1 MALDPELFDTY
12 KLYKAGTASL
22 VTWLATA
29 ARKTSLVEDV
39 FPKPVSKGRLKG
51 KERAAQKYKTETY
64 QIRLADF
71 TRMAEAVAARKT
83 VFVPCKDP

>member
-51 KERAAQKYKTETY
+51 K
-64 QIRLADF
+64 
-71 TRMAEAVAARKT
+71 
-83 VFVPCKDP
+83 